1 MPTWNVFLSKEPGIM
16 ANGAYFD
23 VEFVLFDK
31 SRLLVDGEVALMKK
45 LLFDNKLDKIVRE
58 ACANS
63 DGKFH
68 IRWING
74 RILIRNKTLTKGLY
88 HCLNKWPWD
97 SLKKAH
103 SIHFYQKT
111 SAKKEAFTLDELTDI
126 CALLLAGFEKFLGR
140 RIPYPLVYNEQIL
153 YDINQPRSPSNIHLP
168 D

>member
-1 MPTWNVFLSKEPGIM
+1 M
-16 ANGAYFD
+16 ADGAYFD

-45 LLFDNKLDKIVRE
+45 LLFDNMLDKIVRE

-74 RILIRNKTLTKGLY
+74 RILIRNKALTKGLY
-88 HCLNKWPWD
+88 HRLNKWPWD

-103 SIHFYQKT
+103 SIHFYQKA

-126 CALLLAGFEKFLGR
+126 CAFLLAGFEKFMGR
-140 RIPYPLVYNEQIL
+140 KIRYPLVYNDQIL
-153 YDINQPRSPSNIHLP
+153 YDINEPSPPADVNRP